1 MKSAWNLVGMALW
14 LLLIVYFAYIIHDMR
29 ARRLRLIVTEKKS
42 FTWRNFWISFGELAA
57 FLLFLWGMS
66 YSTFFLDVKKMDQSR
81 ITTSYT
87 YKPLIIRYR
96 DDQSDYVTV
105 QNGTGRK
112 PIQNYTFYVD
122 GGKYLVNSTNATVVY
137 GKSNLNIQAETYK
150 WNKEWLNHLDT
161 RYQKAWVAT
170 VTTTY
175 KKNLF
180 NGIGLHAGRQ
190 ADRFSLIRIP
200 DKSFMDVVDD

>member
-137 GKSNLNIQAETYK
+137 GKSNLNIRAETYK

-200 DKSFMDVVDD
+200 DKSFMDVVGD

>member
-42 FTWRNFWISFGELAA
+42 FTWRNFWISFGEMIV

-81 ITTSYT
+81 ITTSYS

-200 DKSFMDVVDD
+200 DKSFMDVVSK

>member
-1 MKSAWNLVGMALW
+1 
-14 LLLIVYFAYIIHDMR
+14 
-29 ARRLRLIVTEKKS
+29 
-42 FTWRNFWISFGELAA
+42 
-57 FLLFLWGMS
+57 
-66 YSTFFLDVKKMDQSR
+66 MDQSR

-161 RYQKAWVAT
+161 RYQKA
-170 VTTTY
+170 
-175 KKNLF
+175 
-180 NGIGLHAGRQ
+180 GLR
-190 ADRFSLIRIP
+190 R
-200 DKSFMDVVDD
+200 